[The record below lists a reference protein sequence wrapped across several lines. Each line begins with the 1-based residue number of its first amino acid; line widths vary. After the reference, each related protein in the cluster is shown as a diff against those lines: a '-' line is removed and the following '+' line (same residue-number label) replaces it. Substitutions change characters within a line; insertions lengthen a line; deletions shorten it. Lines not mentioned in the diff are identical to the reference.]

1 MKMNLAVFFGCA
13 SVEHEISV
21 ISALQAMGSMNAEKY
36 NIIPVYVTKK
46 REMYTG
52 YALKDIELFKNLP
65 DLLKKCV
72 RVTFL
77 NTGDGVKMLTE
88 KHGGFKLKNAL
99 NIDFAFPI
107 VHGTNCEDGTIEGF
121 IETLGL
127 PYAECNVISSAVG
140 MDKILFKD
148 ICRSKGLP
156 VIDGFGFGSREF
168 SENREQ
174 ILDKIEKQ
182 LGYPVIIKPANLGS
196 SIGISK
202 AQDRAS
208 LEEKIAFACSFA
220 PRILAEKAIVNL
232 KEINCSVL
240 GDGNGCKASVCE
252 QPVMSDEILSFSD
265 KYESNGSSKGM
276 ASLSRIIP
284 AKIPDEKTKE
294 IQDISEKLFKYLDCC
309 GVVRIDFIID
319 EDDGQKVYINEINT
333 IPGSLAFYLWKES
346 GIDYEQLLDR
356 IIALGQ
362 KRDRDRKN
370 LTFTYDT
377 NILEK
382 GAFGAKGAKK

>member
-21 ISALQAMGSMNAEKY
+21 ISAVQAMGFMDTEKY
-36 NIIPVYVTKK
+36 NIIPVYVSKK
-46 REMYTG
+46 REMFTG
-52 YALKDIELFKNLP
+52 DALKDIEEFKNLSG
-65 DLLKKCV
+65 LLKKCV
-72 RVTFL
+72 KVTFL
-77 NTGDGVKMLTE
+77 TTPEGVKMLPE
-88 KHGGFKLKNAL
+88 KRGCFKLKNAVS
-99 NIDFAFPI
+99 IDFAFPI
-107 VHGTNCEDGTIEGF
+107 VHGTNCEDGTVEGF
-121 IETLGL
+121 IETLGI
-127 PYAECNVISSAVG
+127 PYAECNVVSSAVG

-148 ICRSKGLP
+148 ICRSKGFP
-156 VIDGFGFGSREF
+156 VIDGFGFTAREF
-168 SENREQ
+168 SENRKDV
-174 ILDKIEKQ
+174 LDRIESE

-202 AQDRAS
+202 ASDRAA
-208 LEEKIAFACSFA
+208 LEEKITLACSFA

-232 KEINCSVL
+232 REINCSVL
-240 GDGNGCKASVCE
+240 GDGNSCKASVCE
-252 QPVMSDEILSFSD
+252 EPVMSDEILSFSD
-265 KYESNGSSKGM
+265 KYESNSSSKGM

-294 IQDISEKLFKYLDCC
+294 IQDISERLFKYLDCC

-319 EDDGQKVYINEINT
+319 EGDGGKVYINEINT

-346 GIDYEQLLDR
+346 GIEYGELLDR
-356 IIALGQ
+356 IISLGR

>member
-21 ISALQAMGSMNAEKY
+21 ISAVQAMASMDTEKY
-36 NIIPVYVTKK
+36 NVIPVYVSKK
-46 REMYTG
+46 REMFTG
-52 YALKDIELFKNLP
+52 EALKDIEGYKNLSK
-65 DLLKKCV
+65 LLESCS

-77 NTGDGVKMLTE
+77 REGDGVKMIPE
-88 KHGGFKLKNAL
+88 KRGAFKLKNAV

-121 IETLGL
+121 IETLGI
-127 PYAECNVISSAVG
+127 PYAECNVVSSAVG

-148 ICRSKGLP
+148 VCRSKGFP
-156 VIDGFGFGSREF
+156 VIDGFGFTARSFFEDK
-168 SENREQ
+168 NAL
-174 ILDKIEKQ
+174 LDKIERE
-182 LGYPVIIKPANLGS
+182 LGYNVIINTANLGS

-202 AQDRAS
+202 ASDRTA
-208 LEEKIAFACSFA
+208 LEEKINLACSFA

-232 KEINCSVL
+232 REINCSVL
-240 GDGNGCKASVCE
+240 GDGNSCKASVCE
-252 QPVMSDEILSFSD
+252 EPVMSDEILSFSD
-265 KYESNGSSKGM
+265 KYESQSSSKGM

-294 IQDISEKLFKYLDCC
+294 IQDISERLFKYLDCC

-319 EDDGQKVYINEINT
+319 EGDGGKVYINEINT

-346 GIDYEQLLDR
+346 GIEYKELLDR
-356 IIALGQ
+356 MISLGQ

>member
-21 ISALQAMGSMNAEKY
+21 ISAVQAMGSMDTEKY
-36 NIIPVYVTKK
+36 NIIPVYVSKK
-46 REMYTG
+46 REMFTG
-52 YALKDIELFKNLP
+52 DALKDIEEFKNLSG
-65 DLLKKCV
+65 LLKKCV
-72 RVTFL
+72 KVTFL
-77 NTGDGVKMLTE
+77 TTPEGVKMLPE
-88 KHGGFKLKNAL
+88 KRGCFKLKNAVS
-99 NIDFAFPI
+99 IDFAFPI
-107 VHGTNCEDGTIEGF
+107 VHGTNCEDGTVEGF
-121 IETLGL
+121 IETLGI
-127 PYAECNVISSAVG
+127 PYAECNVVSSAVG

-148 ICRSKGLP
+148 ICRSKGFP
-156 VIDGFGFGSREF
+156 VIDGFGFTAREF
-168 SENREQ
+168 SENRKDV
-174 ILDKIEKQ
+174 LDRIESE

-202 AQDRAS
+202 ASDRAA
-208 LEEKIAFACSFA
+208 LEEKITLACSFA

-232 KEINCSVL
+232 REINCSVL
-240 GDGNGCKASVCE
+240 GDGNSCKASVCE
-252 QPVMSDEILSFSD
+252 EPVMSDEILSFSD
-265 KYESNGSSKGM
+265 KYESNSSSKGM

-294 IQDISEKLFKYLDCC
+294 IQDISERLFKYLDCC

-319 EDDGQKVYINEINT
+319 EGDGGKVYINEINT

-346 GIDYEQLLDR
+346 GIEYGELLDR
-356 IIALGQ
+356 IISLGR

>member
-21 ISALQAMGSMNAEKY
+21 ISAVQAMGFMDTEKY
-36 NIIPVYVTKK
+36 NIIPVYVSKK
-46 REMYTG
+46 REMFTG
-52 YALKDIELFKNLP
+52 DTLKDIEEFKNLSG
-65 DLLKKCV
+65 LLKKCV
-72 RVTFL
+72 KVTFL
-77 NTGDGVKMLTE
+77 TTPEGVKMLPE
-88 KHGGFKLKNAL
+88 KRGCFKLKNAVS
-99 NIDFAFPI
+99 IDFAFPI
-107 VHGTNCEDGTIEGF
+107 VHGTNCEDGTVEGF
-121 IETLGL
+121 IETLGI
-127 PYAECNVISSAVG
+127 PYAECNVVSSAVG

-148 ICRSKGLP
+148 ICRSKGFP
-156 VIDGFGFGSREF
+156 VIDGFGFTAREF
-168 SENREQ
+168 SENRKDV
-174 ILDKIEKQ
+174 LDRIESE

-202 AQDRAS
+202 ASDRAA
-208 LEEKIAFACSFA
+208 LEEKITLACSFA

-232 KEINCSVL
+232 REINCSVL
-240 GDGNGCKASVCE
+240 GDGNSCKASVCE
-252 QPVMSDEILSFSD
+252 EPVMSDEILSFSD
-265 KYESNGSSKGM
+265 KYESNSSSKGM

-294 IQDISEKLFKYLDCC
+294 IQDISERLFKYLDCC

-319 EDDGQKVYINEINT
+319 EGDGGKVYINEINT

-346 GIDYEQLLDR
+346 GIEYGELLDR
-356 IIALGQ
+356 IISLGR

>member
-21 ISALQAMGSMNAEKY
+21 ISAVQAMGFMDTEKY
-36 NIIPVYVTKK
+36 NIIPVYVSKK
-46 REMYTG
+46 REMFTG
-52 YALKDIELFKNLP
+52 DALKDIEEFKNLSG
-65 DLLKKCV
+65 LLKKCV
-72 RVTFL
+72 KVTFL
-77 NTGDGVKMLTE
+77 TTPEGVKMLPE
-88 KHGGFKLKNAL
+88 KRGCFKLKNAVS
-99 NIDFAFPI
+99 IDFAFPI
-107 VHGTNCEDGTIEGF
+107 VHGTNCEDGTVEGF
-121 IETLGL
+121 IETLGI
-127 PYAECNVISSAVG
+127 PYAECNVVSSAVG

-148 ICRSKGLP
+148 ICRSKGFP
-156 VIDGFGFGSREF
+156 VIDGFGFTAREF
-168 SENREQ
+168 SENRKDV
-174 ILDKIEKQ
+174 LDRIESE

-202 AQDRAS
+202 ASDRAA
-208 LEEKIAFACSFA
+208 LEEKITLACSFA

-232 KEINCSVL
+232 REINCSVL
-240 GDGNGCKASVCE
+240 GDGNSCKASVCE
-252 QPVMSDEILSFSD
+252 EPVMSDEILSFSD
-265 KYESNGSSKGM
+265 KYESNSSSKGM

-294 IQDISEKLFKYLDCC
+294 IQDISERLFKYLDCC

-319 EDDGQKVYINEINT
+319 EGDEGKVYINEINT

-346 GIDYEQLLDR
+346 GIEYGELLDR
-356 IIALGQ
+356 IISLGR

>member
-21 ISALQAMGSMNAEKY
+21 ISAVQAMGFMDTEKY
-36 NIIPVYVTKK
+36 NIIPVYVSKK
-46 REMYTG
+46 REMFTG
-52 YALKDIELFKNLP
+52 DALKDIEEFKNLSG
-65 DLLKKCV
+65 LLKKCV
-72 RVTFL
+72 KVTFL
-77 NTGDGVKMLTE
+77 TTPEGVKMLPE
-88 KHGGFKLKNAL
+88 KRGCFKLKNAVS
-99 NIDFAFPI
+99 IDFAFPI
-107 VHGTNCEDGTIEGF
+107 VHGTNCEDGTVEGF
-121 IETLGL
+121 IETLGI
-127 PYAECNVISSAVG
+127 PYAECNVVSSAVG

-148 ICRSKGLP
+148 ICRSKGFP
-156 VIDGFGFGSREF
+156 VIDGFGFTAREF
-168 SENREQ
+168 SENRKDV
-174 ILDKIEKQ
+174 LDRIERE

-202 AQDRAS
+202 ASDRAA
-208 LEEKIAFACSFA
+208 LEEKITLACSFA

-232 KEINCSVL
+232 REINCSVL
-240 GDGNGCKASVCE
+240 GDGNSCKASVCE
-252 QPVMSDEILSFSD
+252 EPVMSDEILSFSD
-265 KYESNGSSKGM
+265 KYESNSSSKGM

-294 IQDISEKLFKYLDCC
+294 IQDISERLFKYLDCC

-319 EDDGQKVYINEINT
+319 EGDGGKVYINEINT

-346 GIDYEQLLDR
+346 GIEYGELLDR
-356 IIALGQ
+356 IISLGR

>member
-21 ISALQAMGSMNAEKY
+21 ISAVQAMGSMDTEKY
-36 NIIPVYVTKK
+36 NIIPVYVSKK

-52 YALKDIELFKNLP
+52 DALKDIDEFKNLTE
-65 DLLKKCV
+65 LLKKCV
-72 RVTFL
+72 QVTFL
-77 NTGDGVKMLTE
+77 NTPEGVKMLPE
-88 KHGGFKLKNAL
+88 KRGCFKLKNAVG
-99 NIDFAFPI
+99 IDFAFPI

-121 IETLGL
+121 IETLGI

-148 ICRSKGLP
+148 ICRSQGFP
-156 VIDGFGFGSREF
+156 VIDGFGFTAREF
-168 SENREQ
+168 SENRNNV
-174 ILDKIEKQ
+174 LDRIESK

-202 AQDRAS
+202 VSDRTA
-208 LEEKIAFACSFA
+208 LEEKITLACSFA

-232 KEINCSVL
+232 REINCSVL
-240 GDGNGCKASVCE
+240 GDGSSCKASACE
-252 QPVMSDEILSFSD
+252 EPVMNDEILSFSD
-265 KYESNGSSKGM
+265 KYESNSSSKGM

-294 IQDISEKLFKYLDCC
+294 IQDISERLFKYLDCC

-319 EDDGQKVYINEINT
+319 EGDGGKVYINEINT

-346 GIDYEQLLDR
+346 GIEYKELLDKM
-356 IIALGQ
+356 ISLGQ

>member
-21 ISALQAMGSMNAEKY
+21 ISAVQAMGSMDTEKY
-36 NIIPVYVTKK
+36 NIIPVYVSKK
-46 REMYTG
+46 REMFTG
-52 YALKDIELFKNLP
+52 DALKDIEEFKNLSG
-65 DLLKKCV
+65 LLKKCV
-72 RVTFL
+72 KVTFL
-77 NTGDGVKMLTE
+77 TTPEGVKMLPE
-88 KHGGFKLKNAL
+88 KRGCFKLKNAVS
-99 NIDFAFPI
+99 IDFAFPI
-107 VHGTNCEDGTIEGF
+107 VHGTNCEDGTVEGF
-121 IETLGL
+121 IETLGI
-127 PYAECNVISSAVG
+127 PYAECNVVSSAVG

-148 ICRSKGLP
+148 ICRSKDFP
-156 VIDGFGFGSREF
+156 VIDGFGFTAREF
-168 SENREQ
+168 SENRKDV
-174 ILDKIEKQ
+174 LDRIESE

-202 AQDRAS
+202 ASDRAA
-208 LEEKIAFACSFA
+208 LEEKITLACSFA

-232 KEINCSVL
+232 REINCSVL
-240 GDGNGCKASVCE
+240 GDGNSCKASVCE
-252 QPVMSDEILSFSD
+252 EPVMSDEILSFSD
-265 KYESNGSSKGM
+265 KYESNSSSKGM

-294 IQDISEKLFKYLDCC
+294 IQDISERLFKYLDCC

-319 EDDGQKVYINEINT
+319 EGDGGKVYINEINT

-346 GIDYEQLLDR
+346 GIEYGELLDR
-356 IIALGQ
+356 IISLGR

>member
-21 ISALQAMGSMNAEKY
+21 ISAVQAMGFMDTEKY
-36 NIIPVYVTKK
+36 NIIPVYVSKK
-46 REMYTG
+46 REMFTG
-52 YALKDIELFKNLP
+52 DALKDIEEFKNLSG
-65 DLLKKCV
+65 LLKKCV
-72 RVTFL
+72 KVTFL
-77 NTGDGVKMLTE
+77 TTPEGVKMLPE
-88 KHGGFKLKNAL
+88 KRGCFKLKNAVS
-99 NIDFAFPI
+99 IDFAFPI
-107 VHGTNCEDGTIEGF
+107 VHGTNCEDGTVEGF
-121 IETLGL
+121 IETLGI
-127 PYAECNVISSAVG
+127 PYAECNVVSSAVG

-148 ICRSKGLP
+148 ICRSKGFP
-156 VIDGFGFGSREF
+156 VIDGFGFTAREF
-168 SENREQ
+168 SENRKDV
-174 ILDKIEKQ
+174 LDRIESE

-202 AQDRAS
+202 ASDRAA
-208 LEEKIAFACSFA
+208 LEEKITLACSFA

-232 KEINCSVL
+232 REINCSVL
-240 GDGNGCKASVCE
+240 GDGNSCKASVCE
-252 QPVMSDEILSFSD
+252 EPVMSDEILSFSD
-265 KYESNGSSKGM
+265 KYESNSSSKGM

-294 IQDISEKLFKYLDCC
+294 IQDISERLFKYLDCC

-319 EDDGQKVYINEINT
+319 EGDGGKVYINEINT

-346 GIDYEQLLDR
+346 GIEYGELLDC
-356 IIALGQ
+356 IISLGR

-382 GAFGAKGAKK
+382 GAFGTKGAKK